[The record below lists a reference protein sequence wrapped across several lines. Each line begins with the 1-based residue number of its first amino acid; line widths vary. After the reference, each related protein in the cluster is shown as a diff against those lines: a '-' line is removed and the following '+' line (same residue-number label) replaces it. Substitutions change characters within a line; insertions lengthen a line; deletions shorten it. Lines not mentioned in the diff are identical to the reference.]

1 MRAGWGCSPPGR
13 TRPTPSS
20 APGTNPTEQGCC
32 NPQPHSPGSHT
43 GQLWGCQIA
52 GQRGWG
58 LSSTCWLR
66 SAPCEQHWVL
76 PPQRFPVV
84 LRFPL
89 QPLQKPGLNRCQR
102 ERGGGEELCPLLPAP
117 ESFVHPPESPP
128 TSKTPQRGPVGSYP
142 PVPQPPWYKRGPED
156 PASPPGSH
164 LRAMPLTT
172 PTHRSTAIPEPP
184 GPAAGGT
191 RPEMPGGS
199 GRWRPPRGQPTS
211 GPCQPAPSTAGLGSL
226 GLGF

>member
-1 MRAGWGCSPPGR
+1 M
-13 TRPTPSS
+13 
-20 APGTNPTEQGCC
+20 
-32 NPQPHSPGSHT
+32 
-43 GQLWGCQIA
+43 
-52 GQRGWG
+52 
-58 LSSTCWLR
+58 
-66 SAPCEQHWVL
+66 
-76 PPQRFPVV
+76 V

-102 ERGGGEELCPLLPAP
+102 ERGGEELCPLLPAP
-117 ESFVHPPESPP
+117 ESFLHPPESPP
-128 TSKTPQRGPVGSYP
+128 TPKTPQRGPVGSYP

-191 RPEMPGGS
+191 RPEMPGWQRALAAAPGTAHIWPVPAS
-199 GRWRPPRGQPTS
+199 SIHRRAGQRG
-211 GPCQPAPSTAGLGSL
+211 AGLLKGSQPL
-226 GLGF
+226 AGGLQYSLRAEPGAGRLDGLSYPLTAVLDKFCGESWRSGAGQRAARAHRGTFVLH